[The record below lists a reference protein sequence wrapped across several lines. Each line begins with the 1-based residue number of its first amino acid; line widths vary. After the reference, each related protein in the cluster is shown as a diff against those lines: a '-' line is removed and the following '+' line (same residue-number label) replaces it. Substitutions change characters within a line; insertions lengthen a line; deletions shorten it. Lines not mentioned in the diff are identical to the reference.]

1 MLVLSRFLPLLAL
14 LGKPPADPMVRHQHE
29 FPLERS
35 YTAAAAAVARWA

>member
-1 MLVLSRFLPLLAL
+1 MLVLSRFLR
-14 LGKPPADPMVRHQHE
+14 KPPADPMVRHQHE